1 MENGRHKLEIHI
13 KFADDWLTMAEMD
26 NIHNEEL
33 LSAIKFLSK
42 RLVDGMEPFYRGEGL
57 GNMKAGKLDDNGM
70 NGIDSILTF
79 KKFCAKNITS
89 L

>member
-1 MENGRHKLEIHI
+1 
-13 KFADDWLTMAEMD
+13 MAEMD

-70 NGIDSILTF
+70 LKGEM
-79 KKFCAKNITS
+79 
-89 L
+89 

>member
-1 MENGRHKLEIHI
+1 MTEPDIKNGRHKLEIHI

-33 LSAIKFLSK
+33 LSAMKFLSQ
-42 RLVDGMEPFYRGEGL
+42 RLIKSMEQFYRGDGL

-70 NGIDSILTF
+70 LKGEM
-79 KKFCAKNITS
+79 
-89 L
+89 